1 LSIAANPDEEF
12 CQMTLH
18 PQYIPDV
25 PEATR
30 QVAQA
35 AFRKGNRYM
44 QMRDELG
51 SLFNDEQFVDLFPNV
66 GQLAEAPW
74 RLALVTVMQFAENLT
89 DRQAADAVRGRIDWK
104 YALSLELTDAGFDA
118 SVLSEF
124 RSRLVQHE
132 AEARLFE
139 GMLSALQ
146 ARGLLKTRGKQRTDS
161 THILANVRELNRLE
175 FVGETLRAALNE
187 LAAVAPDWLKTV
199 VSPDWFER
207 YSRPFSEYRLPQKEV
222 ERLALGEQIG
232 RDGITLLTAVY
243 APTTP
248 VELRVLPQVEFL
260 RRAWVVQFYQD
271 DDQTRWRGS
280 GKVPPG
286 ERIFTSPYDPDARLS
301 KKRDASWVGYKV
313 HLTETCDDDL
323 PHLITHVETTLATQS
338 DSEMVDPVHAALAAK
353 DCLPGQHLVDRG
365 YSAGDGFTSSQQT
378 YGVDLVAP
386 ARPNISWQA
395 ATDGAYT
402 LDHFQIDF
410 AAKVVTCPQGQTSQY
425 WYERLGSRGKPAV
438 QAMFAAKVCQAC
450 PVRQRCTTSTQGR
463 QLIFIPVPEFSAL
476 RAARQRENTEAFKET
491 YKKRAGVEGTI
502 SQATNALGM
511 RRARYLG
518 IAKVHLQHLLTATAM
533 NLLRVLDWLSGKD
546 HAPTRVSAFA
556 RLAAA

>member
-1 LSIAANPDEEF
+1 
-12 CQMTLH
+12 M
-18 PQYIPDV
+18 
-25 PEATR
+25 
-30 QVAQA
+30 
-35 AFRKGNRYM
+35 
-44 QMRDELG
+44 
-51 SLFNDEQFVDLFPNV
+51 
-66 GQLAEAPW
+66 
-74 RLALVTVMQFAENLT
+74 
-89 DRQAADAVRGRIDWK
+89 
-104 YALSLELTDAGFDA
+104 
-118 SVLSEF
+118 
-124 RSRLVQHE
+124 
-132 AEARLFE
+132 FE
-139 GMLSALQ
+139 VMLSAFQ
-146 ARGLLKTRGKQRTDS
+146 SRGLLKTRGKQRTDS

-187 LAAVAPDWLKTV
+187 LATVAPEWLKTV

-207 YSRPFSEYRLPQKEV
+207 YSRSFSEYRLPQKEA

-232 RDGITLLTAVY
+232 QDGITLLTAVY
-243 APTTP
+243 ASTTP

-280 GKVPPG
+280 GNVPPG

-301 KKRDASWVGYKV
+301 KKRDTSWVGYKV
-313 HLTETCDDDL
+313 HLTETCDDDG

-338 DSEMVDPVHAALAAK
+338 DSEMVEPIHAALAAQ
-353 DCLPGQHLVDRG
+353 DCLPGQHLVDNG
-365 YSAGDGFTSSQQT
+365 YGSGEAFVSSQQT
-378 YGVDLVAP
+378 YGVELFGP
-386 ARPNISWQA
+386 ARPNVSWQA
-395 ATDGAYT
+395 ATHGAYT

-438 QAMFAAKVCQAC
+438 QAMFASKVCQAC

-463 QLIFIPVPEFSAL
+463 QLIFIPEPEFSAL

-511 RRARYLG
+511 RRARYVG
-518 IAKVHLQHLLTATAM
+518 MAKVHLQHLLTATAM
-533 NLLRVLDWLSGKD
+533 NLLRVLDWLSGKE

>member
-1 LSIAANPDEEF
+1 
-12 CQMTLH
+12 MTLH

-25 PEATR
+25 PEVTQ

-51 SLFNDEQFVDLFPNV
+51 NLFNDEQFVDLFPNV

-124 RSRLVQHE
+124 RSRLVQHQ
-132 AEARLFE
+132 AETRLFE
-139 GMLSALQ
+139 VMLSAFQ

-187 LAAVAPDWLKTV
+187 LATVAPEWLKTV

-207 YSRPFSEYRLPQKEV
+207 YSRSFSEYRLPQKEA

-232 RDGITLLTAVY
+232 QDGITLLTAVY
-243 APTTP
+243 ASTTP

-260 RRAWVVQFYQD
+260 RRAWVVQFYHD

-280 GKVPPG
+280 GNVPPG

-301 KKRDASWVGYKV
+301 KKRDTSWVGYKV
-313 HLTETCDDDL
+313 HLTETCDDDG
-323 PHLITHVETTLATQS
+323 PHLITHVETTLATQA
-338 DSEMVDPVHAALAAK
+338 DSEVVKPIHAALESK
-353 DCLPGQHLVDRG
+353 NCLPAQHLVDNG
-365 YSAGDGFTSSQQT
+365 YGSGEAFVSSHQT
-378 YGVDLVAP
+378 YGVELFGP
-386 ARPNISWQA
+386 ARPNVSWQA

-410 AAKVVTCPQGQTSQY
+410 TAKVVTCPQGQTSQY

-438 QAMFAAKVCQAC
+438 QAMFASKVCQAC

-463 QLIFIPVPEFSAL
+463 QLIFIPEPEFSAL
-476 RAARQRENTEAFKET
+476 RAARQRENTEGFKET

-511 RRARYLG
+511 RHARYVG
-518 IAKVHLQHLLTATAM
+518 MAKVHLQHLLTATAM
-533 NLLRVLDWLSGKD
+533 NLLRVLDWLSGKE

>member
-1 LSIAANPDEEF
+1 
-12 CQMTLH
+12 MTLH

-25 PEATR
+25 PEATV

-187 LAAVAPDWLKTV
+187 LATVAPDWLKMI

-207 YSRPFSEYRLPQKEV
+207 YSRPFNDYRLPQKEA

-280 GKVPPG
+280 GNVPPG

-301 KKRDASWVGYKV
+301 KKRDTSWVGYKV

-338 DSEMVDPVHAALAAK
+338 DSEMVDPIHAALAAK

-386 ARPNISWQA
+386 ARPNVSWQA
-395 ATDGAYT
+395 QTPDAYD
-402 LDHFQIDF
+402 LSHFQIDF
-410 AAKVVTCPQGQTSQY
+410 AHQSVTCPQGHTSQH
-425 WYERLGSRGKPAV
+425 WSERLGSRGKPAIQV
-438 QAMFAAKVCQAC
+438 RFAPKVCLVC
-450 PVRQRCTTSTQGR
+450 PVRQRCTTSPQGR
-463 QLIFIPVPEFSAL
+463 QLIFIPEPEFSAL
-476 RAARQRENTEAFKET
+476 QAARQRENTEAFKET
-491 YKKRAGVEGTI
+491 YNKRAGIEGTI

-511 RRARYLG
+511 RRARYIG
-518 IAKVHLQHLLTATAM
+518 MTKVHLQHLLTATAM

-546 HAPTRVSAFA
+546 RAPTRVSAFA

>member
-1 LSIAANPDEEF
+1 
-12 CQMTLH
+12 MTLH

-25 PEATR
+25 PEATV

-51 SLFNDEQFVDLFPNV
+51 SLFHDEQFVDLFPNV

-89 DRQAADAVRGRIDWK
+89 NRQAADAVRGRIDWK

-139 GMLSALQ
+139 GMLSTFQ
-146 ARGLLKTRGKQRTDS
+146 SRGLLKTRGKQRTDS

-187 LAAVAPDWLKTV
+187 LATVAPEWLKTV
-199 VSPDWFER
+199 GSPDWFER
-207 YSRPFSEYRLPQKEV
+207 YSRSFSEYRLPQKEA

-232 RDGITLLTAVY
+232 RDGIVLLTAVY

-280 GKVPPG
+280 GNVPPG

-301 KKRDASWVGYKV
+301 KKRDTSWVGYKV
-313 HLTETCDDDL
+313 HLTETCDDDH
-323 PHLITHVETTLATQS
+323 PHLITHVETTLATQA
-338 DSEMVDPVHAALAAK
+338 DSEVVKPIHTALESK
-353 DCLPGQHLVDRG
+353 NCLPAQHLVDNG
-365 YSAGDGFTSSQQT
+365 YGSGEAFVSSQQT
-378 YGVDLVAP
+378 YGVELFGP
-386 ARPNISWQA
+386 ARPNVSWQA

-410 AAKVVTCPQGQTSQY
+410 AAKVVTCPQGQTSQH
-425 WYERLGSRGKPAV
+425 WSERLGSRGKPAIQV
-438 QAMFAAKVCQAC
+438 RFAPKVCLAC
-450 PVRQRCTTSTQGR
+450 PMRQRCTTSPQGR
-463 QLIFIPVPEFSAL
+463 QLIFIPEPEFSAL
-476 RAARQRENTEAFKET
+476 QAARQRENTEAFKET
-491 YKKRAGVEGTI
+491 YNKRAGVEGTI

-511 RRARYLG
+511 RRTRYFG
-518 IAKVHLQHLLTATAM
+518 ITKVHLQHLLTAAAM
-533 NLLRVLDWLSGKD
+533 NLLRVLDWLSGKE